1 MRRLYADST
10 GAAGYMTSENILFY
24 SSIKNHLYLSYFH
37 LKFVDIINERGP
49 LKSGNHS
56 EYLAVPGRMGGV
68 GESPIHYAM
77 GILE

>member
-1 MRRLYADST
+1 M
-10 GAAGYMTSENILFY
+10 
-24 SSIKNHLYLSYFH
+24 
-37 LKFVDIINERGP
+37 DIINERGP